1 MRVGPAHEPVPMTTP
16 RWLLSLALVAA
27 CGQGPPSTA
36 APACDRPPAVAAPA
50 RRIPGPP
57 ASEDFTFDSDG
68 YLLALDSGRS
78 LVRVARGGAPELVA
92 PNVVANGRGLRVL
105 PGGDVVIAD
114 QDRSLL
120 VRVDRSGRARRLT
133 TTIPN
138 PNGLALGPGGR
149 IYATDFGSSGDVF
162 RVEPDSGDTLALARP
177 AIGSNGIAFTP
188 TTARCTSAT
197 TTPARSTG
205 CPCSRDGRTG
215 TPERWVAG
223 LGKPDGLA
231 VDRCGNV
238 YAASWDRRLFR
249 VSPAGEV
256 QVLQELPAIVS
267 AVAFG
272 SGQQGWKASSLYLT
286 AIQEGGV
293 LELDVDQTA
302 APAPPP

>member
-1 MRVGPAHEPVPMTTP
+1 MTTRP
-16 RWLLSLALVAA
+16 WLASLALLAV
-27 CGQGPPSTA
+27 CGQEPPPAA
-36 APACDRPPAVAAPA
+36 APVCDQPPAVVAPV
-50 RRIPGPP
+50 RLIPGPP

-92 PNVVANGRGLRVL
+92 PNVVANGRGLRTL

-120 VRVDRSGRARRLT
+120 VRLDRNGSARRLT
-133 TTIPN
+133 TTISN
-138 PNGLALGPGGR
+138 PNGLVLGPGSR
-149 IYATDFGSSGDVF
+149 LYATDFGSSGDVY

-177 AIGSNGIAFTP
+177 AIGSNGIAFSPDCHTLYVGDHD
-188 TTARCTSAT
+188 
-197 TTPARSTG
+197 TG
-205 CPCSRDGRTG
+205 ALYRLPMLADGRTG
-215 TPERWVAG
+215 APERWVAG

-238 YAASWDRRLFR
+238 YAASWDRRLYR
-249 VSPAGEV
+249 VSPAGQV

-302 APAPPP
+302 APPPPP